1 MKTLKDLKECFEF
14 AIENKYNYVAV
25 LVCNMESDS
34 AEIIINH
41 SKNFESKLEY
51 YKSAYNDDLTLKTFP
66 KIKIVSFVYADTFDE
81 IEYVLLNR

>member
-25 LVCNMESDS
+25 LVCNIESDS
-34 AEIIINH
+34 TEIIINH
-41 SKNFESKLEY
+41 SKNFESKLAY
-51 YKSAYNDDLTLKTFP
+51 YQTSYNDDLTLKTYTRV
-66 KIKIVSFVYADTFDE
+66 KIVSFVYADTFDE